1 MRKYESLFV
10 LRPNLEEEKRKEI
23 IGKFT
28 SIIESD
34 GEVVKVDEWGNRKL
48 AYEIDKLKEGYYV
61 LVNFKAS
68 PELPK
73 ELERNFGITEDII
86 RYVVINRE
94 EK

>member
-61 LVNFKAS
+61 LVDFKAS

>member
-1 MRKYESLFV
+1 MRKYESLFI
-10 LRPNLEEEKRKEI
+10 LRPNLEEENRKAI
-23 IGKFT
+23 IEKFT
-28 SIIESD
+28 SIIAED
-34 GEVVKVDEWGNRKL
+34 GEIVKVDEWGNRKL

-73 ELERNFGITEDII
+73 ELERNFGITEEII